1 MNMLSQKI
9 SYTEIAEAKRMFE
22 VCRNV
27 VIVSHVSAD
36 GDAIGSSL
44 GIYEYLKKKGKQVT
58 VIMPN
63 YYPDFLKW
71 MTDADR
77 IILYDRH
84 RAMAKTYITA
94 ADLIVVLDLNEPSRL
109 EELATPI
116 TLSRAKKILIDH
128 HLHPQKFCDLT
139 ISYPNASSTSEL
151 VFRVIDAIGGVSALT
166 KAGAEDLYAGMCTDT
181 GKFSYNANDP
191 DIYIILSEL
200 LKKGIDKDRINR
212 QIYNN
217 YTEARFRLLGY
228 ILSEKLQV
236 FPELHATLF
245 TLSREE
251 LSRFSYNKGD
261 TEGVVNMPLEIK
273 GTKLSMYLREDTERP
288 RIFVSLRSV
297 DDFPANKMA
306 ADFFNGGGHLNA
318 AGGQL
323 HNISIDEAVE
333 IAKKALDA
341 YAEMLKT

>member
-1 MNMLSQKI
+1 M
-9 SYTEIAEAKRMFE
+9 
-22 VCRNV
+22 
-27 VIVSHVSAD
+27 
-36 GDAIGSSL
+36 
-44 GIYEYLKKKGKQVT
+44 
-58 VIMPN
+58 
-63 YYPDFLKW
+63 
-71 MTDADR
+71 
-77 IILYDRH
+77 
-84 RAMAKTYITA
+84 
-94 ADLIVVLDLNEPSRL
+94 
-109 EELATPI
+109 
-116 TLSRAKKILIDH
+116 
-128 HLHPQKFCDLT
+128 
-139 ISYPNASSTSEL
+139 
-151 VFRVIDAIGGVSALT
+151 
-166 KAGAEDLYAGMCTDT
+166 
-181 GKFSYNANDP
+181 
-191 DIYIILSEL
+191 
-200 LKKGIDKDRINR
+200 KKGIDKDRINR
-212 QIYNN
+212 QIDNN

-261 TEGVVNMPLEIK
+261 TEGVVNLPLEIK

-341 YAEMLKT
+341 YADLLKT